1 MTLQRHGDIYTRRIR
16 SVATIG
22 RWSTRHPW
30 RAIVGWLAFVAIAVA
45 AMVATGTES
54 LQNGAVGES
63 ARGYD
68 MLDANNVWPY
78 PVSYTHLTLPTN
90 REV

>member
-1 MTLQRHGDIYTRRIR
+1 
-16 SVATIG
+16 
-22 RWSTRHPW
+22 
-30 RAIVGWLAFVAIAVA
+30 
-45 AMVATGTES
+45 MVATGTES

-78 PVSYTHLTLPTN
+78 P
-90 REV
+90 REVAYLHSATLSVTDPSFRAASARSSC